1 MADKDSYE
9 VSFFKSL
16 VKRKADTVDP
26 NVINDEMIREY
37 IKKFNLENKIFGQDD
52 MPFSELLELRL
63 SFSNILKIQNLR
75 GLSKLKKLC
84 LDNNIITKIEG
95 LGEELINLEWLD
107 LSFNNISAVEGLD
120 NLESLTD
127 LSLFHNRIKVFEGGL
142 DKCEK
147 LNLISLGDN
156 LISDKESTISY
167 LKKFQ
172 HLEVVK
178 LEGNPMCADHEAY
191 RLYVIAH
198 LSHLKYLDYIL
209 IDEADKVKAR
219 EEHRDEINKDATDK
233 GGEEEMK
240 KREEDEKH
248 AELEDA
254 GLGPT
259 YNALS
264 NLLEEYKDD
273 YRKIRL
279 LPDVQFADEDFQT
292 KFRDATSAFQ
302 VKIMKMNAFRL
313 EMISKFKQSVK
324 KAEDENEQEDI
335 LNISNY
341 EKIEKQALRTFE
353 QSEQDDAAE
362 DALKDIYPKI
372 NELEHLL
379 IDKEMQL
386 VERVNE
392 AVDRFEKSL
401 KACIEGI
408 KDETKSYQE
417 EMNKEIDLF
426 FTEVEKV
433 KEEQLKQFFSETA
446 NADNYSQE
454 QREVYQDKEG
464 LNSSVTLLGEEMKNL
479 IFQIEEDVN
488 KYYEEE
494 MESFLTNFKEEKHD
508 RNRIHIWEIMEL
520 VKDKRE
526 RIQTTLDNA

>member
-1 MADKDSYE
+1 MVDSYE
-9 VSFFKSL
+9 VTYFKSL
-16 VKRKADTVDP
+16 VQRKADTIDP

-37 IKKFNLENKIFGQDD
+37 IKKYNLENKIFGQDN
-52 MPFSELLELRL
+52 MPLSELLELRL
-63 SFSNILKIQNLR
+63 SFMNIMKIQNLR
-75 GLSKLKKLC
+75 GLTKLKKLC
-84 LDNNIITKIEG
+84 LDNNIIVKIEG
-95 LGEELINLEWLD
+95 LGEELVYLEWLD
-107 LSFNNISAVEGLD
+107 LSFNNIPVVEGLD

-127 LSLFHNRIKVFEGGL
+127 LSLFSNKIKVLEGGL

-156 LISDKESTISY
+156 LLADKEGTISY

-178 LEGNPMCADHEAY
+178 LEGNPMCQDNEAY

-233 GGEEEMK
+233 GGEEELK

-259 YNALS
+259 YNVLP

-302 VKIMKMNAFRL
+302 VKIMKLNAYRL

-335 LNISNY
+335 KNISNY
-341 EKIEKQALRTFE
+341 EKIEKISLRTFE
-353 QSEQDDAAE
+353 QSDQDDLAE
-362 DALKDIYPKI
+362 DALKEIYPKI
-372 NELEHLL
+372 NDLEHVL

-386 VERVNE
+386 VERINE
-392 AVDRFEKSL
+392 AIDRFEKSL
-401 KACIEGI
+401 KACVDQIR
-408 KDETKSYQE
+408 DETKSYQE
-417 EMNKEIDLF
+417 DMNKEIDSF

-433 KEEQLKQFFSETA
+433 KEEQLKQFFSETS
-446 NADNYSQE
+446 NADNYTQE
-454 QREVYQDKEG
+454 QREVYTDKEG

-494 MESFLTNFKEEKHD
+494 METFTVTFKEEKHE
-508 RNRIHIWEIMEL
+508 RNRNHIREIMEL
-520 VKDKRE
+520 VEEKRQ
-526 RIQTTLDNA
+526 RIQSTLDNA